1 MPKLKKG
8 QSQKDI
14 YFMIPCIYYSQNDK
28 IRDMEKNSVVVR
40 DYGKR
45 MHLQD
50 CGIREF
56 LYGYRIVLYLD
67 VVMQIHVYYIYIY
80 IYYNHNI

>member
-1 MPKLKKG
+1 MWMNPKCMQKYNRG

-28 IRDMEKNSVVVR
+28 IRDMEKKSVVIR

-45 MHLQD
+45 M
-50 CGIREF
+50 
-56 LYGYRIVLYLD
+56 
-67 VVMQIHVYYIYIY
+67 
-80 IYYNHNI
+80 

>member
-1 MPKLKKG
+1 
-8 QSQKDI
+8 
-14 YFMIPCIYYSQNDK
+14 MIPCIYHSQNDK
-28 IRDMEKNSVVVR
+28 ITDMEKKSVVVR

-45 MHLQD
+45 MQLQD

-67 VVMQIHVYYIYIY
+67 VIMQKMYILHIY
-80 IYYNHNI
+80 THTYKIYYNHNI